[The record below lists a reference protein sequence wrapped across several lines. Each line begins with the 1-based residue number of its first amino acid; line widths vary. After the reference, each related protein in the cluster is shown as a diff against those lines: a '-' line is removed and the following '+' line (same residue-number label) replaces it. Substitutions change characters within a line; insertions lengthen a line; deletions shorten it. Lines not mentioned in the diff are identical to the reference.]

1 MKKIAF
7 VTMIA
12 AAAAFASPA
21 DAQVRPFQ
29 ISIAGGPSFPTGH
42 LSDEAGTGYNVQGS
56 VGFGVRGL
64 PFGLRADL
72 LWQEFPLTGVDGHF
86 RQIGGLLNATFA
98 LPLPFM
104 QPYLLAGAGL
114 INHSEPET
122 VHGGHRHDGSSST
135 DIGFNAGGGVQFPF
149 AGMSGFVEAKY
160 LNIVG
165 GNEDARSIPVSIG
178 IRF

>member
-7 VTMIA
+7 ATMIA
-12 AAAAFASPA
+12 AAAAFAAPA

-42 LSDEAGTGYNVQGS
+42 FTDDVGTGYNVQGS

-72 LWQEFPLTGVDGHF
+72 LWQEFKIAEADGHA

-98 LPLPFM
+98 LPMPFI
-104 QPYLLAGAGL
+104 QPYLLAGAGV
-114 INHSEPET
+114 INHSEPEGSPD
-122 VHGGHRHDGSSST
+122 VHGGT

-165 GNEDARSIPVSIG
+165 GNEDVRSIPVSIG

>member
-12 AAAAFASPA
+12 AAAALAAPA

-29 ISIAGGPSFPTGH
+29 ISIAGGPSFPIGH
-42 LSDEAGTGYNVQGS
+42 LSDDAGTGYNVQGS
-56 VGFGVRGL
+56 IGFGMPML

-72 LWQEFPLTGVDGHF
+72 LWQEFKLSGQDGHA
-86 RQIGGLLNATFA
+86 RQIGGLLNATFG
-98 LPLPFM
+98 LPLPFI
-104 QPYLLAGAGL
+104 QPYLLAGAGV
-114 INHSEPET
+114 INHTDP
-122 VHGGHRHDGSSST
+122 VHEVHSGT
-135 DIGFNAGGGVQFPF
+135 DVGFNVGGGVQFPF

-160 LNIVG
+160 LNVIG
-165 GNEDARSIPVSIG
+165 GNEDARSVPVSIG